1 MNSNKKKTF
10 SISQLE
16 ERYEMTVASTRSDD
30 PCEDGEPCLTVS
42 SW

>member
-1 MNSNKKKTF
+1 MKLINSENLNIK
-10 SISQLE
+10 QLE
-16 ERYEMTVASTRSDD
+16 ERYEMTVASSRSDD